1 MIDPYKILGVEPG
14 ASEKEIKKA
23 YRKLALKN
31 HPDQGG
37 DEEKFKQINEA
48 YTALTNKDNSPSN
61 AGHHSQH
68 HTINID
74 DLFNSRFS
82 PFADIFGQH
91 APQQKKK
98 NYNKELTDD
107 EIVFNFKI
115 SLSEIKKGAKKRIKF
130 NRFKNCSNCKGEGG
144 FGKKRCETCDGSGVL
159 TYKPHPMVMQQT
171 HCSACG
177 GMGETADKV
186 CEDCH
191 GAGTFKVQESILTE
205 IRSVEK

>member
-48 YTALTNKDNSPSN
+48 YTALANKDSSPPN

-68 HTINID
+68 HNININ
-74 DLFNSRFS
+74 DLFNGTVG
-82 PFADIFGQH
+82 PFADIFGQGVG
-91 APQQKKK
+91 QQKRKK
-98 NYNKELTDD
+98 QNKELTDE

-115 SLSEIKKGAKKRIKF
+115 SLSEIKKGSKKRIKF
-130 NRFKNCSNCKGEGG
+130 NRFKNCGGCKGEGG
-144 FGKKRCETCDGSGVL
+144 FGKKKCATCNGSGVL
-159 TYKPHPMVMQQT
+159 TYRPHPMVMQQT
-171 HCSACG
+171 NCNTCG
-177 GMGETADKV
+177 GMGELMDKV
-186 CEDCH
+186 CEDCQ
-191 GAGTFKVQESILTE
+191 GAGTFKVQESILAE